1 MQISNLCLLYI
12 VEKIGR
18 YHSFYFIISTSTS
31 FQTVDDS
38 DDDAWSS
45 SNEANFLMESS
56 KNSYSTTKGSI
67 ARGRL
72 GGGHLYTK
80 DTPVLGRRTPQFSG
94 QQQPSPL
101 AASSTGVN
109 GSSNFLAPPQPYY
122 QQLPQVCLV

>member
-1 MQISNLCLLYI
+1 MQ
-12 VEKIGR
+12 
-18 YHSFYFIISTSTS
+18 YFIVHISIS
-31 FQTVDDS
+31 FQTVDES

-101 AASSTGVN
+101 ATSSTGVN

-122 QQLPQVCLV
+122 QQLPQVYFV